1 MALCIPEIYPKL
13 REALEQ
19 FLHDQG
25 EWESKFAEPR
35 GKTSEQWQKARREAN
50 TRACGLVKK
59 FRKVTEIYLAEE
71 DIVSME
77 DLAVACSRL
86 FWNDR
91 SWQFHDLFCSFH
103 NHQCCYEYSSVKQ
116 VAEDLLCLLKPLP
129 VQEDLQVGEQLLP
142 PEGPTDVQIWE
153 TVAAAKVQQKQF
165 CIAAV
170 YPKKIAVQNKPSETG
185 LQRNNFLVLAM
196 ERKFRDLVNAF
207 EKVHLSIQADIS
219 AELHNSLT
227 NFTARLN
234 SCCEGMIRRMT
245 CAPSQGVPRADLG
258 EEMDEMTE
266 CWSRLSA
273 QASQIAH
280 QVAQLPVGAGA
291 PEMNSL
297 GSWSVVSETPR
308 DHGMGLEGLEAEHLE
323 VGSVASVGS
332 QSSCLSGHGGPHCFL
347 PSHLF
352 KVLRSGSAAPSLVR
366 AQD

>member
-1 MALCIPEIYPKL
+1 MASIPEVYPKL

-19 FLHDQG
+19 FLHDQA
-25 EWESKFAEPR
+25 EWESKFAKLFADLR
-35 GKTSEQWQKARREAN
+35 RSGRSYTAAMKSRSEMERLERSTKKSSFVE
-50 TRACGLVKK
+50 K
-59 FRKVTEIYLAEE
+59 FRKVTWMNLAEE

-77 DLAVACSRL
+77 DLAVACSGL

-91 SWQFHDLFCSFH
+91 SWDTSSPYV
-103 NHQCCYEYSSVKQ
+103 YENPELKQ
-116 VAEDLLCLLKPLP
+116 VAEDLLCLLKP
-129 VQEDLQVGEQLLP
+129 VGEQLLP

-153 TVAAAKVQQKQF
+153 TFAAAKVQQKQF
-165 CIAAV
+165 CIAVA
-170 YPKKIAVQNKPSETG
+170 YPLTIAGIETG

-196 ERKFRDLVNAF
+196 ERKFRGLVNAF
-207 EKVHLSIQADIS
+207 EKVHLSIRADIS
-219 AELHNSLT
+219 AELDNSLT

-245 CAPSQGVPRADLG
+245 WAPSGKVPEEEEELG
-258 EEMDEMTE
+258 EEMRAMTVR
-266 CWSRLSA
+266 WSRLSA

-280 QVAQLPVGAGA
+280 QVA
-291 PEMNSL
+291 
-297 GSWSVVSETPR
+297 
-308 DHGMGLEGLEAEHLE
+308 HGMGLEGLEAEHLE

-352 KVLRSGSAAPSLVR
+352 KVLRSGSAAPSLVW